1 LQGAF
6 LQLAIGLQFF
16 LLFGYLFYFV
26 FRSYSGSEAR
36 TSLMAY
42 VLVLV
47 GLITLGMIGSL
58 VLVVPEIAAGDR
70 IGVLVITIADELILA
85 LLAYDFVRTA
95 PDSTRSN

>member
-1 LQGAF
+1 
-6 LQLAIGLQFF
+6 
-16 LLFGYLFYFV
+16 
-26 FRSYSGSEAR
+26 
-36 TSLMAY
+36 MAY